1 MCHLVQESSIPIEER
16 VLAGRI
22 VLVNVH
28 RLRGHLALQRGSI
41 LGVGV
46 VPPLS
51 LLLLDL

>member
-1 MCHLVQESSIPIEER
+1 MCHLVQESSIPIEEG

-28 RLRGHLALQRGSI
+28 RLRGHVVLRS
-41 LGVGV
+41 LGIGV
-46 VPPLS
+46 VPPLP